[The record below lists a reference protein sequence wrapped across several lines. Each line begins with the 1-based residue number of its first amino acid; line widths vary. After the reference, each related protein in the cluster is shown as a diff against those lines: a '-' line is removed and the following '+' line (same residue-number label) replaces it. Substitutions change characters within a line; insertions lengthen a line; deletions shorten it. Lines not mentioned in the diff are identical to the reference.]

1 MIPLFIALA
10 VACLAFWKVAVKILA
25 AVALILIVS
34 GVVMVIQDMQHI
46 K

>member
-25 AVALILIVS
+25 AVALFLIVS
-34 GVVMVIQDMQHI
+34 GVVMVIQDMQHV